1 MFKRT
6 LGILLLTPF
15 VLSAV
20 QFKVHIELSGDPLV
34 GITTFSHT
42 LNALGYK
49 YQIETLS
56 TQNSFTIIDG
66 TVIGSKSLIPSA
78 LTENLQDEG
87 IKLLYARMNHG
98 TMELGIDVTSAV
110 WNIQALGVDEGAQ
123 MPRSNLPYWFRVESA
138 QEIHVEPPYGGKWY
152 PDVSVLDAS
161 MHVLSTYRSDKSMD
175 ELKFSLPDGSYYLK
189 VSNTNGMK
197 VLREGMWV
205 ESMSL
210 GR

>member
-1 MFKRT
+1 MFKHT
-6 LGILLLTPF
+6 LGIFLLTPL
-15 VLSAV
+15 VLLAV
-20 QFKVHIELSGDPLV
+20 QFKVHIDLTGDPLV

-42 LNALGYK
+42 LNTLGYK
-49 YQIETLS
+49 YQIDTFS
-56 TQNSFTIIDG
+56 TQNSLTAMDG
-66 TVIGSKSLIPSA
+66 TVIGAKPFTASV
-78 LTENLQDEG
+78 LTENIQDEG

-110 WNIQALGVDEGAQ
+110 WNIQALGIDEGAQ
-123 MPRSNLPYWFRVESA
+123 MPRSILPYWFRVESA
-138 QEIHVEPPYGGKWY
+138 QEIHIDPPYGGKWY

-197 VLREGMWV
+197 LLREGMWI
-205 ESMSL
+205 ESISL

>member
-1 MFKRT
+1 MFNRT
-6 LGILLLTPF
+6 LAILLLTPLV
-15 VLSAV
+15 VLAV

-56 TQNSFTIIDG
+56 TQNSLTNIDG
-66 TVIGSKSLIPSA
+66 TAIGLKSLIPSA

-98 TMELGIDVTSAV
+98 TLELGIDVTSAV

-123 MPRSNLPYWFRVESA
+123 MPRSNLPYWFRVESV

-161 MHVLSTYRSDKSMD
+161 MHVLSTYRSDKNMD

>member
-6 LGILLLTPF
+6 LGILLLTPL
-15 VLSAV
+15 VLFAV
-20 QFKVHIELSGDPLV
+20 QLRVHIELSGDPLV

-56 TQNSFTIIDG
+56 TQNSLTNIDG
-66 TVIGSKSLIPSA
+66 TVSGSKSLVPSA

-152 PDVSVLDAS
+152 PDVSVLDGS

-197 VLREGMWV
+197 LLREGMWV

>member
-1 MFKRT
+1 MFKHT
-6 LGILLLTPF
+6 LGILLLTP
-15 VLSAV
+15 LALLAA
-20 QFKVHIELSGDPLV
+20 QFKVHIALSGDPLV
-34 GITTFSHT
+34 GITAFSHT
-42 LNALGYK
+42 LNTLGYK

-56 TQNSFTIIDG
+56 TQNSLTNIDG
-66 TVIGSKSLIPSA
+66 TVIGLKPLIPLA

-87 IKLLYARMNHG
+87 IKLLYARMNQG

-110 WNIQALGVDEGAQ
+110 WNIQALGIDEGMQ
-123 MPRSNLPYWFRVESA
+123 MPRSNLPYWFRVEPA
-138 QEIHVEPPYGGKWY
+138 QEIHIEPPYGGKWY

-161 MHVLSTYRSDKSMD
+161 MHVLSTYRLDKSMD

-189 VSNTNGMK
+189 VSNSNGMK
-197 VLREGMWV
+197 LLREGMWV